1 MPPCFQH
8 EHHFCQQMFLSF
20 SSCLPSTYKNK
31 TPYPRLNKAWQNKS
45 NFCIVYLYV
54 DLWACPL
61 LTYVDLCWTMLTY
74 GPVLEG
80 EVRRKESKH
89 IFSDDG
95 TLLDL
100 ILLHIYNFFFRRAM
114 RAVLGAS
121 IIFIILMIPKAVV
134 YFFAIFWDPGVETL
148 NRNGY
153 TKILDVL
160 ASTLQYTNHSIN
172 LFVYVVAMKI
182 WNLVNQLFTK

>member
-100 ILLHIYNFFFRRAM
+100 ILLHIYIFFFQESNESRAWCINHIHHPHDPKGSGIFLCNI
-114 RAVLGAS
+114 LG
-121 IIFIILMIPKAVV
+121 P
-134 YFFAIFWDPGVETL
+134 WC
-148 NRNGY
+148 
-153 TKILDVL
+153 
-160 ASTLQYTNHSIN
+160 
-172 LFVYVVAMKI
+172 
-182 WNLVNQLFTK
+182 WNFESKWVH

>member
-100 ILLHIYNFFFRRAM
+100 ILLHIY
-114 RAVLGAS
+114 
-121 IIFIILMIPKAVV
+121 IIFSGEQWEPCLVHQSYSSSSWSQRQWYI
-134 YFFAIFWDPGVETL
+134 
-148 NRNGY
+148 
-153 TKILDVL
+153 
-160 ASTLQYTNHSIN
+160 SLQYFGT
-172 LFVYVVAMKI
+172 
-182 WNLVNQLFTK
+182 LVLKLWIEMGTLKY